1 MMVMVVLSQAGSNVA
16 AAYDFLVAMSVL
28 TSTIPYLF
36 MFAAYLKFARA
47 DDVPGAWRM
56 PGGVPATLFVGA
68 VGQCATVIAIAC
80 TLVPSSS
87 EPRPLAAFLKI
98 VLSTAVML
106 AVGLVLY
113 WLAARRKAAARAMA
127 LSD

>member
-1 MMVMVVLSQAGSNVA
+1 VA

-56 PGGVPATLFVGA
+56 PGGVRATLIVGGI
-68 VGQCATVIAIAC
+68 GQCATAIAIAC

-87 EPRPLAAFLKI
+87 EPHPLAAFLKI
-98 VLSTAVML
+98 VLSTGVML
-106 AVGLVLY
+106 AVGLALY
-113 WLAARRKAAARAMA
+113 WLAARRKAAARAAA
-127 LSD
+127 LSF

>member
-1 MMVMVVLSQAGSNVA
+1 
-16 AAYDFLVAMSVL
+16 
-28 TSTIPYLF
+28 
-36 MFAAYLKFARA
+36 
-47 DDVPGAWRM
+47 M
-56 PGGVPATLFVGA
+56 PGGVLATLFVGA

-113 WLAARRKAAARAMA
+113 WLAARRKAAAMA
-127 LSD
+127 LSV